1 MGIVVEII
9 RGVTD
14 LKTVCEKDKCNGCMA
29 CIDKCP
35 KNCITIADNII
46 SYNALK
52 DMNICINCGQCEK
65 VCPNNTEIEK
75 KTPLDWKQGWAEW
88 NVRSKSSSGGAAS
101 AIIKSFIQ
109 SGGYVASCLFKDGEF
124 VFEITN
130 DLDFAKR
137 FAGSKYVKSNPTGIY
152 KKIQERLK
160 TDKVLFIGLPCQVAG
175 LKNYIENQDNL
186 YTIDLICH
194 GTPSPKIL
202 EKFLAEKKINIKEC
216 TDIKFRT
223 NTAFGLSDQGI
234 VFTPEGSD
242 DYLIT
247 FLDSI
252 SYTENCYECQ
262 FATTDRV
269 SDVTLGDSWG
279 TEYKEEEKNGV
290 SLILIQTEKGRDLV
304 YNAKLEMKH
313 VDLEKARNENHQLRH
328 PSIKKPQR
336 ETFLNDI
343 VSGKSFALSTFKL
356 YKKRIIKRNIKKVM
370 VALHL
375 IKVGGDTE

>member
-1 MGIVVEII
+1 M
-9 RGVTD
+9 
-14 LKTVCEKDKCNGCMA
+14 KSVCELNKCNGCMA
-29 CIDKCP
+29 CSSICP
-35 KNCITIADNII
+35 KNCISIVDNIF
-46 SYNALK
+46 SYNAVK
-52 DMNICINCGQCEK
+52 DMDICINCGQCEK
-65 VCPNNTEIEK
+65 VCPNNTVLEKMFPIE
-75 KTPLDWKQGWAEW
+75 WKQGWAEW

-124 VFEITN
+124 VFELTN
-130 DLDFAKR
+130 DLEVAKR

-175 LKNYIENQDNL
+175 LKNYIKNQDNL

-194 GTPSPKIL
+194 GTPSPQIL
-202 EKFLAEKKINIKEC
+202 EKFLAEKKIKIKEC
-216 TDIKFRT
+216 NDIKFRT
-223 NTAFGLSDQGI
+223 NTAFGLADDGKT
-234 VFTPEGSD
+234 FTPEGTD

-304 YNAKLEMKH
+304 YNAKLEMKN

-328 PSIKKPQR
+328 PSTKKPQR
-336 ETFLNDI
+336 AAFLNDI

-356 YKKRIIKRNIKKVM
+356 YKKRIIKRNIKKVL

-375 IKVGGDTE
+375 IKVGGGVQNNDL

>member
-1 MGIVVEII
+1 MREAFTDTQDNIVCQVNQ
-9 RGVTD
+9 
-14 LKTVCEKDKCNGCMA
+14 CNGCMA
-29 CIDKCP
+29 CVDRCP
-35 KNCITIADNII
+35 KNCITIQDSIFA
-46 SYNALK
+46 YNAVK
-52 DMNICINCGQCEK
+52 NMDVCINCGQCEK
-65 VCPNNTEIEK
+65 ICPNNTVVNKQISIS
-75 KTPLDWKQGWAEW
+75 WKQGWAEW

-109 SGGYVASCLFKDGEF
+109 SGGYVASCLFKDGKF
-124 VFEITN
+124 VFELTN
-130 DLDFAKR
+130 DLEVAKR

-160 TDKVLFIGLPCQVAG
+160 TDKVLFIGLPCQVAA
-175 LKNYIENQDNL
+175 LKNFVKKQDNL

-194 GTPSPKIL
+194 GTPSPKVL
-202 EKFLAEKKINIKEC
+202 EKFLAEKKIKIEEC

-223 NTAFGLSDQGI
+223 NTAFGLADGGKT
-234 VFTPEGSD
+234 FTPEGTD

-304 YNAKLEMKH
+304 YNAKLEMKN

-336 ETFLNDI
+336 EAFLNDI

-356 YKKRIIKRNIKKVM
+356 YKKRIIKRNIKKVL

-375 IKVGGDTE
+375 IKVGGVQNNDC

>member
-1 MGIVVEII
+1 MNRIN
-9 RGVTD
+9 
-14 LKTVCEKDKCNGCMA
+14 VCSHNKCNGCMA

-35 KNCITIADNII
+35 KNCISIVDNII
-46 SYNALK
+46 SYNAVR

-65 VCPNNTEIEK
+65 ICPNNTEIEK
-75 KTPLDWKQGWAEW
+75 KAPLDWKQGWAEW

-101 AIIKSFIQ
+101 AIIRAFIE

-160 TDKVLFIGLPCQVAG
+160 TDKVLFIGLPCQIAA
-175 LKNYIENQDNL
+175 LKNFVKKQDNL
-186 YTIDLICH
+186 YTVDLICH
-194 GTPSPKIL
+194 GTPSPKVL
-202 EKFLAEKKINIKEC
+202 EKFLAEKKIKIKEC

-279 TEYKEEEKNGV
+279 TEYKEEKNGV

-304 YNAKLEMKH
+304 YNAKLEMKN

-336 ETFLNDI
+336 EAFLNDI
-343 VSGKSFALSTFKL
+343 VSGKSFAISTFKL
-356 YKKRIIKRNIKKVM
+356 YKKRIIKRNIKKVL

-375 IKVGGDTE
+375 IKVGGGTE

>member
-1 MGIVVEII
+1 M
-9 RGVTD
+9 
-14 LKTVCEKDKCNGCMA
+14 KSVCELNKCNGCMV
-29 CIDKCP
+29 CSSICP
-35 KNCITIADNII
+35 KNCIAIVDNIF
-46 SYNALK
+46 SYNAVK
-52 DMNICINCGQCEK
+52 NMNICINCGQCEK
-65 VCPNNTEIEK
+65 VCPNNTEFEKRLPIE
-75 KTPLDWKQGWAEW
+75 WKQGWAEW
-88 NVRSKSSSGGAAS
+88 NIRSKSSSGGAAS

-124 VFEITN
+124 IFELTN
-130 DLDFAKR
+130 DLNVAKR

-175 LKNYIENQDNL
+175 LKNYIKNQDNL
-186 YTIDLICH
+186 YTVDLICH

-202 EKFLAEKKINIKEC
+202 EKFLTEKKIKIKEC
-216 TDIKFRT
+216 SDIKFRT
-223 NTAFGLSDQGI
+223 NTSFGLSDQGI

-252 SYTENCYECQ
+252 IYTENCYECQ
-262 FATTDRV
+262 FATTDRI

-279 TEYKEEEKNGV
+279 TEYKDEEKNGV

-304 YNAKLEMKH
+304 YCAKLEMKN

-336 ETFLNDI
+336 EIFLNDLL
-343 VSGKSFALSTFKL
+343 SGKSFALSTFKL
-356 YKKRIIKRNIKKVM
+356 YKKMIIKRNIKKVLM
-370 VALHL
+370 ALHL
-375 IKVGGDTE
+375 IKAGGGTE